1 VRAVP
6 AWPLGGSAHLSF
18 QAAASQSGQR
28 GQPGSRA
35 RAKPGRCQRSGGEG
49 RSPPLSCV
57 GMCSQTAVRRRRTE
71 AATIEAATTSV
82 YPGQSDVVG
91 LAGLEPAASSLSGI
105 FAGMRS
111 GCWSEGRPAHHR
123 RGVDRG
129 CPLDTGVVRPMWH
142 ASGTAGED
150 DCGSALAALAPARAM
165 SPDRPGR
172 HELRWQASARRRGR
186 GEWRAWSR
194 RQPQW
199 AVRSSRGTGRCHRA
213 DSRHVPIAWRI

>member
-105 FAGMRS
+105 
-111 GCWSEGRPAHHR
+111 E
-123 RGVDRG
+123 
-129 CPLDTGVVRPMWH
+129 
-142 ASGTAGED
+142 
-150 DCGSALAALAPARAM
+150 GSALCGAAFSQVTAERQARSYAFLATSSQAVQASQTGQHTLVRGTPAYLCR
-165 SPDRPGR
+165 PLRRPGV
-172 HELRWQASARRRGR
+172 LMAGGQALPEGR
-186 GEWRAWSR
+186 GLGPAGTPEDVATAQR
-194 RQPQW
+194 RPKLLQW
-199 AVRSSRGTGRCHRA
+199 AIRR
-213 DSRHVPIAWRI
+213 

>member
-105 FAGMRS
+105 
-111 GCWSEGRPAHHR
+111 E
-123 RGVDRG
+123 
-129 CPLDTGVVRPMWH
+129 
-142 ASGTAGED
+142 
-150 DCGSALAALAPARAM
+150 GSALCGAAFSQVACERQGRRDAFLARPSARSSLAA
-165 SPDRPGR
+165 SGRCGSSLCSGRRSGSSSIRPGSACPR
-172 HELRWQASARRRGR
+172 VGQGSVRQSDISAASGPR
-186 GEWRAWSR
+186 
-194 RQPQW
+194 
-199 AVRSSRGTGRCHRA
+199 
-213 DSRHVPIAWRI
+213 